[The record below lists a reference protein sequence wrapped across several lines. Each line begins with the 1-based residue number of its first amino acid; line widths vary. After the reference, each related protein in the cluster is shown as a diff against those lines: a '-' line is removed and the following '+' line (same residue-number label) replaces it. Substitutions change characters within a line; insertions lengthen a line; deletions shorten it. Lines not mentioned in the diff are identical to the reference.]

1 MPPLFSSIIRF
12 LAAPAIAAT
21 LALPGMVLPVAGTL
35 YTGGI
40 AGANAQ
46 TLDEATRERLAA
58 MREGEM
64 RKLNLHL
71 RPRPAPE
78 ATFLDTEGGE
88 HRLAETDG
96 KVRLVNFWATW
107 CAPCRTEKPS
117 LDRLAAE
124 LTGDDFEVIAIAVG
138 RHDLDA
144 IERFNRD
151 VGVEHLTTYL
161 DPGSDVSAEAGVAG
175 LPVTLLINREG
186 EEIGRLMGGAEWD
199 APAARA
205 LIEEVIALGG

>member
-1 MPPLFSSIIRF
+1 MPPFFSSIIRS
-12 LAAPAIAAT
+12 LAAPAIALS
-21 LALPGMVLPVAGTL
+21 LALPAAVLPIAGSL
-35 YTGGI
+35 YTGGG

-46 TLDEATRERLAA
+46 TLDDRARERLAG

-78 ATFLDTEGGE
+78 AAFLDAGGE
-88 HRLAETDG
+88 EHHLAETDG

-107 CAPCRTEKPS
+107 CAPCRIEKPS

-124 LTGDDFEVIAIAVG
+124 LTGEDFEVIAIAVG
-138 RHDLDA
+138 RHDLEA
-144 IERFNRD
+144 IERFNRE

-175 LPVTLLINREG
+175 LPVTLLLNREG

-205 LIEEVIALGG
+205 LIEEIIALGG